1 MQTKLYNTEKNK
13 DAKQYAAIMVRREKV
28 SGFLET
34 TNTIREYTVKINI
47 RIFDFITEKLN
58 F

>member
-1 MQTKLYNTEKNK
+1 MQTKPYNTEKNK

-28 SGFLET
+28 SGLLET
-34 TNTIREYTVKINI
+34 TNTVREYTVKINI